1 MCAATEHIIQTKL
14 ATDAKASDSRARRTM
29 GRNPSVGA
37 PVDKRCRSTF
47 VLILLLFS
55 SSSLS
60 HDKPAPT
67 RFQAR
72 APMP

>member
-37 PVDKRCRSTF
+37 PVDKRHRSTF

-55 SSSLS
+55 SSSLLR
-60 HDKPAPT
+60 DKPASM